1 MSVNENEMKKDF
13 LSLADLSLSEAEH
26 LLRRASELKSLRQG
40 GASPQPLSGKSVAMI
55 FLKSSTRTRV
65 SFEVGIRELGGY
77 PLILSKHGTQMGR
90 GEPLKDTARV
100 LSGYV
105 HGIVIRTGPHE
116 EVEELA
122 RWATVPVINALTDL
136 SHPCQ
141 VLADVFTLREQGLL
155 QPGLRVAFIGDGSNN
170 VVHSWILA
178 ARLFGLRLV
187 VACPGAFRPDP
198 ETLAWA
204 GNAVTVVE
212 DPGEAAA
219 GADVLYTDV
228 WVSMGQE
235 AEKAERQKLF
245 QGYQIN
251 RELIRLARPEVR
263 VMHCLPA
270 HRGEEITEDALEGPN
285 SVVFA
290 QAENRLH
297 AQKAVLERLM
307 GDRG

>member
-1 MSVNENEMKKDF
+1 MKKDF
-13 LSLADLSLSEAEH
+13 LSLTDLSLSEAEC
-26 LLRRASELKSLRQG
+26 LLKRAAEFKALRRSSS
-40 GASPQPLSGKSVAMI
+40 SPQPLLGKSVAMI

-77 PLILSKHGTQMGR
+77 PLVLSKDGTQMGR

-105 HGIVIRTGPHE
+105 HGIVIRTAAHA

-122 RWATVPVINALTDL
+122 RWATVPVINALTDRC
-136 SHPCQ
+136 HPCQ

-170 VVHSWILA
+170 MVHSWILA
-178 ARLFGLRLV
+178 ARLFGLHLM
-187 VACPGAFRPDP
+187 VACPRAFRPDP
-198 ETLAWA
+198 EVLASA
-204 GNAVTVVE
+204 GGAVTVVE
-212 DPGEAAA
+212 DPKEAAA
-219 GADVLYTDV
+219 GAGVLYTDV

-235 AEKAERQKLF
+235 AQKSERRQVF
-245 QGYQIN
+245 QGFQIN
-251 RELIRLARPEVR
+251 RELIRLAQPGVR
-263 VMHCLPA
+263 IMHCLPA

-297 AQKAVLERLM
+297 VQKAILEHLL
-307 GDRG
+307 GDRK

>member
-1 MSVNENEMKKDF
+1 MKKDF
-13 LSLADLSLSEAEH
+13 LSLTDLNLSEAKRWLKRAAEFKT
-26 LLRRASELKSLRQG
+26 LRRSGPL
-40 GASPQPLSGKSVAMI
+40 PQPLLGKSVAMV

-77 PLILSKHGTQMGR
+77 PLVLSKDGTQMGR

-105 HGIVIRTGPHE
+105 HGIVIRTGAHA

-122 RWATVPVINALTDL
+122 RWATVPVINALTDRC
-136 SHPCQ
+136 HPCQ
-141 VLADVFTLREQGLL
+141 VLADVFTLQEEGLL
-155 QPGLRVAFIGDGSNN
+155 APGLRVAFIGDGSNN
-170 VVHSWILA
+170 MVHSWIHA
-178 ARLFGLRLV
+178 AKLFGLHLV
-187 VACPGAFRPDP
+187 VACPPAFRPDP
-198 ETLAWA
+198 ELLASA
-204 GNAVTVVE
+204 GGAVTVVE
-212 DPGEAAA
+212 EPPEAAA
-219 GADVLYTDV
+219 GAGVLYTDV

-235 AEKAERQKLF
+235 AEKSERRRVF

-251 RELIRLARPEVR
+251 RELIRLAQPGVR

-297 AQKAVLERLM
+297 VQKAILEHLIGGRK
-307 GDRG
+307 